1 MSIMIMLYL
10 CIMFL
15 QIPLCNNVNV
25 LACLR
30 HYGFSRFGFFF
41 LNAVNNIFS
50 SCCFFFPRV
59 MDLFGTYKRGNKLRK
74 KMLHFPK

>member
-41 LNAVNNIFS
+41 SQRREQYLFFLL
-50 SCCFFFPRV
+50 FFFPRV
-59 MDLFGTYKRGNKLRK
+59 MDFFGTYKRGNKLRK